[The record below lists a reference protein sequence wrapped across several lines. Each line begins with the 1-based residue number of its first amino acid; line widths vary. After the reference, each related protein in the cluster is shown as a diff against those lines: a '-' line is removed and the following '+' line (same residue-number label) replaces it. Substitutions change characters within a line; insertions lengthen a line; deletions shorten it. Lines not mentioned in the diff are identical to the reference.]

1 MQHYVVKS
9 ANFFLADAMEA
20 LLADVALF
28 GFLIASSISDLR
40 TRRVPNALIVAMI
53 LCWML
58 IAGAGIAMGSYS
70 FATVVSRFF
79 EALILGGLLLLI
91 TCLFER
97 ITQSFAMGGGDIKL
111 IFASACYLGIDS
123 SCIAILIAC
132 LIMLMVGGI
141 AHMSANSMK
150 VTSKTTAAS
159 ALPMA
164 AAYPFAPA
172 FMLGAAG
179 AILFSYIA

>member
-1 MQHYVVKS
+1 MVKS

-111 IFASACYLGIDS
+111 IACTTLYVGFGDA
-123 SCIAILIAC
+123 CIALLIAC
-132 LIMLMVGGI
+132 SLFACTGLFKGAVKCMAQQGTMHISQDHVSHAELLPFIPALALGVL
-141 AHMSANSMK
+141 SAS
-150 VTSKTTAAS
+150 
-159 ALPMA
+159 
-164 AAYPFAPA
+164 
-172 FMLGAAG
+172 
-179 AILFSYIA
+179 ILKLLVF

>member
-1 MQHYVVKS
+1 MG
-9 ANFFLADAMEA
+9 A
-20 LLADVALF
+20 LIADVALF
-28 GFLIASSISDLR
+28 SFLIVSSISDLR

-58 IAGAGIAMGSYS
+58 IAGAGVAMGSYS
-70 FATVVSRFF
+70 FATIVSRFF
-79 EALILGGLLLLI
+79 GALMLGGLLLLI

-97 ITQSFAMGGGDIKL
+97 ITHSFAMGGGDIKL

-159 ALPMA
+159 VLPRA

-172 FMLGAAG
+172 FMVGAAG
-179 AILFSYIA
+179 AVLFSYMA

>member
-1 MQHYVVKS
+1 
-9 ANFFLADAMEA
+9 MEA

-58 IAGAGIAMGSYS
+58 IAGAGIAMGFYS

-79 EALILGGLLLLI
+79 EALILGGLVLLI

-97 ITQSFAMGGGDIKL
+97 ITHSFAMGGGDIKL

-123 SCIAILIAC
+123 CSIALLIAC
-132 LIMLMVGGI
+132 LIMMIVGGVG
-141 AHMSANSMK
+141 HLRTSSVK
-150 VTSKTTAAS
+150 VTSKATAVS

-179 AILFSYIA
+179 AVLFSYIA